1 MTTKK
6 AAAAK
11 SKAPHGSA
19 HFDGAGHLD
28 PVHAEHLLAMSR
40 EARPND
46 DDSAFVDASSTD
58 DDLAEGLAEAAVA
71 SMTSGEEELMDRLGA
86 EVDEETG
93 GPFTETSANVE
104 FAGGTDESNTADATR
119 EPFPTANRSS
129 RR

>member
-11 SKAPHGSA
+11 PTVPRGST
-19 HFDGAGHLD
+19 HFDGAGHID
-28 PVHAEHLLAMSR
+28 AAHAARLLALAR
-40 EARPND
+40 EARPSD
-46 DDSAFVDASSTD
+46 DAGAFVDSTSTE

-71 SMTSGEEELMDRLGA
+71 SMNSGEEELVTSLEA
-86 EVDEETG
+86 EVDEESG

-104 FAGGTDESNTADATR
+104 FAGGTDESNIADATR